1 MRKIAVINMKGGV
14 GKTTT
19 AVHLAAR
26 LADLGRRVLLVDADP
41 QGNVGHVFAIRATLT
56 LSDVMTG
63 ASTAEAAIVRDVRPQ
78 LDVLPSNPS
87 AFVLEMRLGQG
98 QRETILSEKLASL
111 SGYDAIVVDTSP
123 AMGLLTYNVLLY
135 AGELV
140 MPVGMDWMA
149 VVGAKQT
156 LRGVTEMRSV
166 WPDHLMDQVVVLPTM
181 VNGTTNATRA
191 TLEALANDAEL
202 SPYVFLPGIRQ
213 CLDLTYATSNR
224 QTIWEYA
231 PSSRAAADY
240 DGFARFMNGQT
251 AGDSPLEHTTPAVET
266 ATNL

>member
-26 LADLGRRVLLVDADP
+26 LASLGRRVLLVDADP
-41 QGNVGHVFAIRATLT
+41 QGNVSHVFAIRPALT
-56 LSDVMTG
+56 LSDVMTERC
-63 ASTAEAAIVRDVRPQ
+63 AAEAAIVRDVRPG
-78 LDVLPSNPS
+78 LDVLPSSPD
-87 AFVLEMRLGQG
+87 AFVLDMKLRSE
-98 QRETILSEKLASL
+98 QRETILSERLRDL
-111 SGYDAIVVDTSP
+111 SGYDAIVIDTSP

-135 AGELV
+135 ANEIV

-149 VVGAKQT
+149 VIAARQT
-156 LRGVTEMRSV
+156 LRGVNEIRSV
-166 WPDHLMDQVVVLPTM
+166 WPDHPIGLVAVLPTM

-191 TLEALANDAEL
+191 TLEALAHDPEL
-202 SPYVFLPGIRQ
+202 SPHVFLPGIRQ

-231 PSSRAAADY
+231 QGSRGAEDY
-240 DGFARFMNGQT
+240 DGFARFIDG
-251 AGDSPLEHTTPAVET
+251 L
-266 ATNL
+266 